1 MSSQYYSVTAY
12 VGTPHRNAVEVTIP
26 LVGPAGPQG
35 PAGTAGAS
43 AWSDITGKPATF
55 PPSTHAAAH
64 KLGGSDVLEL
74 DSQQILVD
82 SVFLSSSVPN
92 IAGVYLHV
100 GRDNGKGIY
109 ENAEYRSY
117 FWWDSDLSKWFLAN
131 SSDVN
136 LFESSQDTLF
146 PWQSSPWTPI
156 SPQMGTIDVHQ
167 AQLFD
172 ISDQSVNNPSLL
184 RTPKSGNATS
194 NELVLGSDTRLTNA
208 RTPTTHASTH
218 HTGGSDA
225 LTPAS
230 ISAAPAVTVI
240 ELTPSP
246 GSTTITTSQLP
257 ARGIA
262 YIEGGGSFTVNLPT
276 PDKRQ
281 SGLTFSIKVEHEG
294 ASGDV
299 FITVVHNASDLLTS
313 YELDEDESSLD
324 FLWDGY
330 RWTYSSA
337 NWLYSYPNRRLV
349 IPPLSGTIAL
359 NPMTTAGDL
368 FVGGTSGA
376 PARLALGTASQQ
388 LRVNS
393 GATALEYFTPAAA
406 FDPASPGAIGS
417 TTPAAGTF
425 TTLTAAP
432 SSGSALTLTGGT
444 VTASAPLISATQTW
458 NSSGTTFT
466 GFRLNATNTA
476 SATASLLADFQVGGT
491 SVANIRR
498 DGRVLATSFGLVS
511 GAVSGTGFAY
521 QSATGDG
528 GHIQCFNNAGSQI
541 FTATNLM
548 FRCSGDL
555 SLGRSAAAGQNPDTI
570 LVRDDAGVL
579 AQRNAANAQEFRVY
593 GTYTSS
599 TNYQRLTIKTK
610 AVTLATSSGASVA
623 TTTGFI
629 PDGAVLVG
637 LTTRVSTAITG
648 ATGYDIGDGSD
659 ADRWGA
665 NINIALNTASDNRD
679 WTATTIQCFT
689 AAQEVTLTAV
699 GPNFT
704 GGAVVIVAHY
714 LAGEAD

>member
-1 MSSQYYSVTAY
+1 
-12 VGTPHRNAVEVTIP
+12 
-26 LVGPAGPQG
+26 
-35 PAGTAGAS
+35 
-43 AWSDITGKPATF
+43 
-55 PPSTHAAAH
+55 
-64 KLGGSDVLEL
+64 
-74 DSQQILVD
+74 
-82 SVFLSSSVPN
+82 
-92 IAGVYLHV
+92 
-100 GRDNGKGIY
+100 
-109 ENAEYRSY
+109 
-117 FWWDSDLSKWFLAN
+117 
-131 SSDVN
+131 
-136 LFESSQDTLF
+136 
-146 PWQSSPWTPI
+146 
-156 SPQMGTIDVHQ
+156 
-167 AQLFD
+167 
-172 ISDQSVNNPSLL
+172 
-184 RTPKSGNATS
+184 
-194 NELVLGSDTRLTNA
+194 
-208 RTPTTHASTH
+208 
-218 HTGGSDA
+218 
-225 LTPAS
+225 
-230 ISAAPAVTVI
+230 
-240 ELTPSP
+240 
-246 GSTTITTSQLP
+246 
-257 ARGIA
+257 
-262 YIEGGGSFTVNLPT
+262 
-276 PDKRQ
+276 
-281 SGLTFSIKVEHEG
+281 
-294 ASGDV
+294 
-299 FITVVHNASDLLTS
+299 
-313 YELDEDESSLD
+313 
-324 FLWDGY
+324 
-330 RWTYSSA
+330 
-337 NWLYSYPNRRLV
+337 
-349 IPPLSGTIAL
+349 
-359 NPMTTAGDL
+359 
-368 FVGGTSGA
+368 
-376 PARLALGTASQQ
+376 LALGTASQQ